1 MRITSL
7 KCCLSKFKFFLVSF
21 FPLSFVHFDRKY
33 NQVEENLN
41 HRLNKVEHKFAIMEV
56 AFDFLIN
63 IYNKGPESK
72 QKQTWGADNAHPNVH
87 SKSTKQRKK
96 TNTLK

>member
-1 MRITSL
+1 M
-7 KCCLSKFKFFLVSF
+7 
-21 FPLSFVHFDRKY
+21 
-33 NQVEENLN
+33 
-41 HRLNKVEHKFAIMEV
+41 EHKFAIMEV

-72 QKQTWGADNAHPNVH
+72 QKQTWGADNAHPNVR

-96 TNTLK
+96 ANTLK